1 MKEVI
6 AARRHA
12 EALLR
17 VAEKRNETER
27 ILKEFE
33 DLCEVLDEEPRL
45 QNALALPILS
55 LKAKEEVLKEI
66 GERLG
71 LSPTLQSALRN
82 IVELRRVHEIDDIFR
97 SYRALA
103 LDSLGRAVAFV
114 RSAQPL
120 ADEET
125 QALVSHLSSYLGKTV
140 EVRVEIDPDL
150 LAGVEIRVGDL
161 HINNSLR
168 HTFAKLFQELAK
180 G

>member
-1 MKEVI
+1 
-6 AARRHA
+6 
-12 EALLR
+12 

-33 DLCEVLDEEPRL
+33 EFCGMLDEEPRL
-45 QNALALPILS
+45 QDALALPILS

-66 GERLG
+66 GERLS
-71 LSPTLQSALRN
+71 LSQTLQSALKN
-82 IVELRRVHEIDDIFR
+82 IVELRRVREIDDIFR
-97 SYRALA
+97 SYRTLA

-120 ADEET
+120 SDEET
-125 QALVSHLSSYLGKTV
+125 ETLAAHLSSYLGKTV

-168 HTFAKLFQELAK
+168 HTFAKLFQELAR